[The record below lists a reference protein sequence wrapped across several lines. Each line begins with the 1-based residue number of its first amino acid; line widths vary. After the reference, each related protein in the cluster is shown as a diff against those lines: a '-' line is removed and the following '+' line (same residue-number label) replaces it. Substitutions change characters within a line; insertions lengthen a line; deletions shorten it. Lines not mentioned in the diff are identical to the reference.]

1 MLFFYTMK
9 KYEFFE
15 HTADVKFKAYGN
27 SLEEAY
33 KNSALAFYNVMTD
46 ITKLKPASTL
56 EIEVSSNTYEALL
69 YDFLTELIFYVDTEG
84 FLGCE
89 VSSLQITKKEKN
101 LLLKAKIK
109 GTYIKNIEEAEVYSY
124 VKSMTYN
131 ELIIDKKTNTI
142 QVVLDI

>member
-1 MLFFYTMK
+1 MK

-84 FLGCE
+84 FLGCD
-89 VSSLQITKKEKN
+89 VSSLKITKKEEGF
-101 LLLKAKIK
+101 LLKVKIK
-109 GTYIKNIEEAEVYSY
+109 GTYIKNIDEAEVYSY